1 MSGLENVVRPSE
13 SPNWA
18 PEQRFIPS
26 GQKSADP
33 ILVSIGRGGSG
44 KQFSGN
50 ASVKQSTYC
59 DAAENETH

>member
-1 MSGLENVVRPSE
+1 MSGLESIVRPSE
-13 SPNWA
+13 SPSWA
-18 PEQRFIPS
+18 PEQRFIPT

-33 ILVSIGRGGSG
+33 ILIPIGRSGGG

-50 ASVKQSTYC
+50 ASSKQSTYC

>member
-13 SPNWA
+13 TPSWA
-18 PEQRFIPS
+18 PEQRFIPA

-33 ILVSIGRGGSG
+33 IRVLLGRGGNG
-44 KQFSGN
+44 KQFTGS
-50 ASVKQSTYC
+50 ATTKQSTYC